1 MKENYGILPIPMYD
15 TDQGQYYSQV
25 SNYVDAL
32 IAVPKSVGDL
42 GNTEIVGAAIE
53 LMSYYS
59 YYNIYDNFFETI
71 IQNRGAR
78 DAESKEM
85 LNIIFDTRT
94 YDMGL
99 LYDPHSVTDAVLR
112 YTNTGETG
120 VSTLWEKFKTQREEA
135 IEKLNELVEKYN

>member
-1 MKENYGILPIPMYD
+1 M
-15 TDQGQYYSQV
+15 S
-25 SNYVDAL
+25 
-32 IAVPKSVGDL
+32 AVGK
-42 GNTEIVGAAIE
+42 TEIIGAAIE

-71 IQNRGAR
+71 IQNRGTR

-85 LNIIFDTRT
+85 LGLIFSTRT

-99 LYDPHSVTDAVLR
+99 LYDPVGISDKVLR

-120 VSTLWEKFKTQREEA
+120 VISYWDGFASQLEEA
-135 IEKLNELVEKYN
+135 IKDLNELADKYNQ